1 MARKRC
7 KKFQTFRPVF
17 LPLLVNPPLSLFPSF
32 PFLGGFWG
40 ACGPRSPYFWGA
52 NESGLVV
59 HKVKYCLHSVEKMYT
74 SSINWQSLR
83 TSNCSGQR
91 GLSSAL
97 AVRRTVSQG
106 RGVGAAVTE
115 GDLLF
120 LRRWCYFR
128 RSVKWTDFGRC
139 AQMLAQIL
147 LAYGMVWQSLLLQCV
162 PCVRACLWHYS
173 SVGQCLRVGVNFCG
187 ITGGTGGAIVTA
199 FIVLFWA
206 NMRKVCAHLLSYG

>member
-1 MARKRC
+1 LSRL
-7 KKFQTFRPVF
+7 RPVSGVNYIAPTR
-17 LPLLVNPPLSLFPSF
+17 LADGKTSLDPL
-32 PFLGGFWG
+32 
-40 ACGPRSPYFWGA
+40 RSVQF
-52 NESGLVV
+52 
-59 HKVKYCLHSVEKMYT
+59 
-74 SSINWQSLR
+74 SSAKFK

-97 AVRRTVSQG
+97 PVRRTVSQG

-120 LRRWCYFR
+120 RRRWCYFR
-128 RSVKWTDFGRC
+128 RSVKWTGFGRY
-139 AQMLAQIL
+139 AQTLAQIL
-147 LAYGMVWQSLLLQCV
+147 LAYGVAWQTYGVVWQSLLLQCV